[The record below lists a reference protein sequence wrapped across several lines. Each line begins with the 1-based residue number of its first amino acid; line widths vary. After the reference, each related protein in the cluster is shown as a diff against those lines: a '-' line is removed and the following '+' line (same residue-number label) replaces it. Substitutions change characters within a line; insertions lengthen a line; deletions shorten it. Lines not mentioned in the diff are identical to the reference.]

1 MKKELTKKF
10 ASIAVVLILTLF
22 GGRLF
27 AFGTDA
33 TVGFT
38 AGSQNVYAKSK
49 IAIATNGWIYA
60 ASYNSNTKAIEIY
73 KSTDGG
79 HNFSLFRDVKYL
91 NNETINALDISVGM
105 INATTPKVILATAIF
120 NSGTGYSGVWADM
133 WEDNGT
139 TVPHT
144 YKELINR
151 GNAAS
156 NTNNFLTVSI
166 TTDMNQKVTVSSP
179 FSVLL
184 TATLRSTYDSAFIFH
199 SIDGAVM
206 WSVPQM
212 YYRTLGG
219 LYNPDVS
226 LFQDATGQFAYF
238 ATIFIENDSLKLKI
252 GTFDSNGPLFIRNMT
267 LPEKIQSATIQGVRT
282 ASGYNVLGI
291 SYQLLNSSDIKFG
304 FCAGT
309 TTNQLTTSSSWQYM
323 NIAATSAIETDP
335 QMVIVPLI
343 GTVAPNAKI
352 SIVYQTD
359 SNIYQAEASTTNLN
373 WTYTKI
379 NDIPTQNLNYKMT
392 PAIAYDAKNLRNG
405 IVWVSNN
412 KSGVFATSNFFF
424 DATKDVTT
432 GIDNLEKQN
441 LTVVMYPNPANTVLK
456 IETKEDISDATIYI
470 HNMLGQEVI
479 NVKAIDSKLN
489 QFDVSSLGIGNYIL
503 TIVSEKYIAK
513 QNLLIT
519 K

>member
-1 MKKELTKKF
+1 MKKELTKNF

-38 AGSQNVYAKSK
+38 GGSQNVYTKSK
-49 IAIATNGWIYA
+49 VAIATNGWIYA

-73 KSTDGG
+73 KSTDAG
-79 HNFSLFRDVKYL
+79 HNFSLFRDIKYL
-91 NNETINALDISVGM
+91 NNETINELDIAIGM
-105 INATTPKVILATAIF
+105 LNATTPKVILATAIL
-120 NSGTGYSGVWADM
+120 NSSTGYSGVWADM

-144 YKELINR
+144 YKQLINR
-151 GNAAS
+151 GNA
-156 NTNNFLTVSI
+156 TGGDKNFLTVSV
-166 TTDMNQKVTVSSP
+166 TTDINQKVSVSSP

-184 TATLRSTYDSAFIFH
+184 TTTSRSIYDSAFIFH

-206 WSVPQM
+206 WSAPQM
-212 YYRTLGG
+212 VYRTTGVLK
-219 LYNPDVS
+219 NTDVS
-226 LFQDATGQFAYF
+226 LFQDAGGQFAYF
-238 ATIFIENDSLKLKI
+238 ATTFTETDSLKLKI

-267 LPEKIQSATIQGVRT
+267 LPEKIQSATVQGVRT

-291 SYQLLNSSDIKFG
+291 SYQLFNSSDIKFG

-309 TTNQLTTSSSWQYM
+309 STQQLTTSSSWQYM
-323 NIAATSAIETDP
+323 NIATTSSTETDP
-335 QMVIVPLI
+335 QMVIVPLV

-373 WTYTKI
+373 WAYTKI
-379 NDIPTQNLNYKMT
+379 NDIPTQNLTYRMT
-392 PAIAYDAKNLRNG
+392 PAIAYDTKNFRNG

-412 KSGVFATSNFFF
+412 KSGLISTSNFFF

-432 GIDNLEKQN
+432 GIDETEKQN
-441 LTVVMYPNPANTVLK
+441 LSVVMYPNPANTILK
-456 IETKEDISDATIYI
+456 IETKDDISDATIYI
-470 HNMLGQEVI
+470 HNILGQEVY
-479 NVKAIDSKLN
+479 NAKALDAKFN
-489 QFDVSSLGIGNYIL
+489 QLDVSSLETGNYFL